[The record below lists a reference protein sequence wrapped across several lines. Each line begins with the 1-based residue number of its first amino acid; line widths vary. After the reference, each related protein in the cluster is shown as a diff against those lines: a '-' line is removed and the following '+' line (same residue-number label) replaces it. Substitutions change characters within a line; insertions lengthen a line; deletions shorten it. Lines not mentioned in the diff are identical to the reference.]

1 MELLHEFF
9 DPIPLA
15 ALLAAVFALITF
27 IVIAKILR
35 LPDNFAEKETVRNEL
50 RFRIVNQRRANL
62 SGDDVEGHVEK
73 AAGEAEHNEAGK
85 KEAESPEKK
94 DNPEKKA

>member
-1 MELLHEFF
+1 MDLLHEFF

-15 ALLAAVFALITF
+15 ALLAAVFALVTF

-35 LPDNFAEKETVRNEL
+35 LPGDFAEKEQVRNEL

-62 SGDDVEGHVEK
+62 SGDDVKGDAEK
-73 AAGEAEHNEAGK
+73 AADGTEHETGK

-94 DNPEKKA
+94 ENPEKKA